1 MAYPMIAVILI
12 SRRESEYFDL
22 NQKDLRRAA
31 VKSGGIVQ
39 ILRELFALLFANH
52 AAKNSVAVAKSSAMP
67 PTRRFVKTD
76 EATREGGANRADR
89 YCAFCNSGCV
99 RSRF

>member
-31 VKSGGIVQ
+31 VKSGRIVQ

-67 PTRRFVKTD
+67 VEAPLRQNGRSNPRRWS
-76 EATREGGANRADR
+76 EQ
-89 YCAFCNSGCV
+89 S
-99 RSRF
+99 